1 MGSNSSKAEANTT
14 VVEMKGS
21 PDAEDEVQLRKQE
34 MREELK
40 RLEEKMSGLEKDS
53 IERLKIELEYT
64 KLSYQLNRDTIP
76 PNMYEEEK
84 RRVEELLRVKIS
96 EQEHKDWN
104 NGGSSK
110 RTRLKKTKG
119 KSKKIKTMK
128 VKVKLVKKRGRK

>member
-1 MGSNSSKAEANTT
+1 MGSNSSKANV

-21 PDAEDEVQLRKQE
+21 PDAEQELRKQE

-40 RLEEKMSGLEKDS
+40 RLEEKMRDLEKDS

-64 KLSYQLNRDTIP
+64 KLSYQLNPDTIP
-76 PNMYEEEK
+76 QKVYEDEIT
-84 RRVEELLRVKIS
+84 RLDGLLRVKIS

-110 RTRLKKTKG
+110 RTRSKKAKAKAKA
-119 KSKKIKTMK
+119 KSKKS
-128 VKVKLVKKRGRK
+128 KRSKSR